1 MEVIKK
7 ETITI
12 NEMDFAEASA
22 NVIRRILKIANES
35 EGISDLEKNIL
46 KETFTQF
53 SGDLFMELFVEVT
66 DKESNKEE

>member
-1 MEVIKK
+1 MKVIKK

-12 NEMDFAEASA
+12 NENDFAEASA
-22 NVIRRILKIANES
+22 NVIRRILNFASES